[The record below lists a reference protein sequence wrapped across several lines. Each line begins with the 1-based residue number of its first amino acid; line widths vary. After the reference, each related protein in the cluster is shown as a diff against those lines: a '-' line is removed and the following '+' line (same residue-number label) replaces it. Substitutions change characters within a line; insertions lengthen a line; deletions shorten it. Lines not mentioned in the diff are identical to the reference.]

1 MNRTD
6 FFSPVPEYRDQM
18 MVQHPPGEDVLEIV
32 LIGSQKYQASA
43 LSLHLPEGDTE

>member
-18 MVQHPPGEDVLEIV
+18 MIQHPPGEDVLEIV
-32 LIGSQKYQASA
+32 LIGSQKYQTSA
-43 LSLHLPEGDTE
+43 LSSTFTRG